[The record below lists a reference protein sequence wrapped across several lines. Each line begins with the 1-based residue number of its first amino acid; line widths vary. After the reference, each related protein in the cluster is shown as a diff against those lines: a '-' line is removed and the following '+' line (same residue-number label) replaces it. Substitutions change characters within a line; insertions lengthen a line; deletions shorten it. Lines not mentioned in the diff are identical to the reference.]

1 MTDQIIYEHPL
12 NERIRTFLRLEHLFR
27 QVEHFLPQDE
37 PWGSRAA
44 ISALLDIITIFSRA
58 ELKTELLKELE
69 RHNAN
74 LGKIRRQKGVDMQA
88 LGEVLDSLE
97 RTATQL
103 YKLNGQFGKR
113 LRENDFL
120 SGIAQRSSIP
130 GGTCNF
136 DLPLYHA
143 WLRQPH
149 EARERDVQNWMSDLE
164 PIRNAI
170 ALLLSL
176 TRSSAHSTPAIAH
189 HGVYQQAL
197 DPNAPAQLVR
207 IGVEVLSPF
216 FPEISG
222 NKHRFNVRFL
232 EMTTMERAMQTN
244 EDVPFSLTCCI
255 I

>member
-12 NERIRTFLRLEHLFR
+12 NERIRTFLRLEYLFKKI
-27 QVEHFLPQDE
+27 EHFLPQQE
-37 PWGSRAA
+37 AWGSRAA
-44 ISALLDIITIFSRA
+44 ISGLLDIITILSRA

-97 RTATQL
+97 RTASEL
-103 YKLNGQFGKR
+103 YKLNGQIGKR
-113 LRENDFL
+113 LRSNEFL
-120 SGIAQRSSIP
+120 GSIAQRSSIP

-136 DLPLYHA
+136 DLPQYHA

-149 EARERDVQNWMSDLE
+149 EVRERDVGGWMADLD
-164 PIRNAI
+164 PIRNAV

-176 TRSSAHSTPAIAH
+176 TRSSSDTTQAMAH
-189 HGVYQQAL
+189 HGVYQQVL

-207 IGVEVLSPF
+207 IGVDSTSPF

-222 NKHRFNVRFL
+222 NKHRFNVRFM
-232 EMTTMERAMQTN
+232 EITTAERAMQTH
-244 EDVPFSLTCCI
+244 EDAPFSLTCCI